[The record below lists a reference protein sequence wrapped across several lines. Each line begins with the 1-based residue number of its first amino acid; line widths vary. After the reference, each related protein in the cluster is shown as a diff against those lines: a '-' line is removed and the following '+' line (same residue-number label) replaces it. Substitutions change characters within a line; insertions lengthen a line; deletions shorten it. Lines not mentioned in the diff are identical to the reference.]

1 MSAKKL
7 DDFSPLPG
15 VLPAGR
21 LVLSGVRT
29 ETAFVDA
36 LREEFDYLIK
46 EQEDLN
52 AAPTSE
58 VPEFHFDRH

>member
-21 LVLSGVRT
+21 FVLSGVRT
-29 ETAFVDA
+29 ETKFVDA
-36 LREEFDYLIK
+36 LREEFAYLIE
-46 EQEDLN
+46 EQEDLK

-58 VPEFHFDRH
+58 MPEFLFNRH